1 MTTTGLFCY
10 ETLPFPL
17 LPYPFPSHR
26 GIAAPPSTNCSYHTP
41 FSTSSSSRRRRRS
54 QHNSIRSFGTLSCV
68 AKKAGI
74 ANVDE
79 KQAEAEVA
87 KGYTMTQF
95 CDKMIEFFL
104 HEKPNTK
111 DWRKILVFREEWGK
125 YKESFYARCRARA
138 DTEEDQ
144 PMKQKLI
151 VLARKVKKIDDEIEK
166 HADLL
171 TEIRDNPLD
180 FNAVVARRRKDF
192 TGEFFRHLNILSDTH
207 DSLEDR
213 DAMSRLGA
221 KCLSAVRAYDNA
233 MEQLETLEVAQS
245 KFDDILNS
253 SSLDAACEKIKSLA
267 KAKELDSCL
276 ILLINR
282 AWAAAKESTTMKN
295 EVKDIM
301 YHIYRT
307 ANKSLKTIAPPEIK
321 LLKHLLNIMD
331 PEERFSALATA
342 FSPGDD
348 HAIKDVDALYTT
360 PKELHKW
367 ITIMLDT
374 YHLNKEESDL
384 MEVRQMSDPMV
395 IQRLVILKETIE
407 QEYMKENKEKDDPE
421 SKE

>member
-17 LPYPFPSHR
+17 LPYPCPFHR
-26 GIAAPPSTNCSYHTP
+26 EIAAPLSTKCSYHTP
-41 FSTSSSSRRRRRS
+41 FSTSSSRRRRS

-68 AKKAGI
+68 ANNTGI
-74 ANVDE
+74 ANVE

-104 HEKPNTK
+104 HEKPNTQ

-125 YKESFYARCRARA
+125 YKESFYARCRARVDA
-138 DTEEDQ
+138 EEDQ

-180 FNAVVARRRKDF
+180 FNAVIARRRKDF

-233 MEQLETLEVAQS
+233 MEQLETLDIAQS

-384 MEVRQMSDPMV
+384 MEARQMSDPMV

-407 QEYMKENKEKDDPE
+407 QDYMKENKEKEDPE
-421 SKE
+421 SK